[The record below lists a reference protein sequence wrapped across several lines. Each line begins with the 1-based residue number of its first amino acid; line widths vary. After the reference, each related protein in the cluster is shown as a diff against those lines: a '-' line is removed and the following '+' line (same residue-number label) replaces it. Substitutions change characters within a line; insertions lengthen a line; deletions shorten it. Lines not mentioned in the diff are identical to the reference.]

1 MKAVRDFSCFKAL
14 AVSLFGSV
22 ISTQAQ
28 SMEYIPPYYQQ
39 SVYDIS
45 VGAAVGTRTGD
56 LSWNIANDSTGTLT
70 PNILSELS
78 YDNVQYSEFEAHAD
92 VRMRYGF
99 LENTVFGLKFKTGT
113 ASSGDISD
121 SDYNGDNR
129 TEEYSRS
136 RSSAEGSTTRDIEIS
151 LGYLIAL
158 GNDVT
163 LTPMAAYSVNQQ
175 NMEMTEGT
183 QVVSSNTN
191 TLSLGQFKTNL
202 NSSYDAQ
209 WNGFWVGGKLAWKNT
224 VHKVSA
230 QIQLHRSDYYA
241 EANWN
246 LRSDFAH
253 PKSFAHWADGSGT
266 SLSFGYQ
273 YSVSKRFTIS
283 FKAFNESWKTD
294 AGRDVVFFADGS
306 RGATKLNEVNWDS
319 SGYTLGLAFV
329 N

>member
-14 AVSLFGSV
+14 AVSLFGGV
-22 ISTQAQ
+22 ISNQAQ
-28 SMEYIPPYYQQ
+28 SMEYIPSYYQQ

-45 VGAAVGTRTGD
+45 VGAAVGSRTGD

-70 PNILSELS
+70 PNILSELT
-78 YDNVQYSEFEAHAD
+78 YDDVEYSEFEAYAD

-99 LENTVFGLKFKTGT
+99 LENTIFGFKFKTGT
-113 ASSGDISD
+113 ASRGDIKD

-136 RSSAEGSTTRDIEIS
+136 TSSAEGSTTRDIEVS
-151 LGYLIAL
+151 LGYLFTL
-158 GNDVT
+158 GNAFT
-163 LTPMAAYSVNQQ
+163 LTPMAAYSLNQQ
-175 NMEMTEGT
+175 NMEMTKGT
-183 QVVSSNTN
+183 QQVSDDSN
-191 TLSLGQFKTNL
+191 LSVGEFKTNL

-209 WNGFWVGGKLAWKNT
+209 WNGFWIGGKLEWKAT
-224 VHKVSA
+224 AHKISA
-230 QIQLHRSDYYA
+230 QLQLHRSDYYA

-253 PKSFAHWADGSGT
+253 PKSFAHWADGRGT
-266 SLSFGYQ
+266 SFSFGYQ
-273 YSVSKRFTIS
+273 YSFSKRFTLS
-283 FKAFNESWKTD
+283 FKAFRESWQTD
-294 AGRDVVFFADGS
+294 AGRDVVFFADGT
-306 RGATKLNEVNWDS
+306 RGATQLNEVTWDS